1 MGMRKP
7 VIRQDV
13 TSPEEEASQ
22 ADYEAWLA
30 EEIAAG
36 CAELEAGE
44 GIPAE
49 QVWQELGLE

>member
-1 MGMRKP
+1 MRKP
-7 VIRQDV
+7 VTRKDV
-13 TSPEEEASQ
+13 PPPKEEPSQ

-36 CAELEAGE
+36 CAELEAGK